1 MNQNDLEKHEE
12 MNLTNSLLGK
22 ESPTKK
28 NTDPF
33 DLLNNKNFQRGM
45 KLIVFILMMFGLMIG
60 KIWITVK
67 LYY

>member
-12 MNLTNSLLGK
+12 IDLRDSLLGK
-22 ESPTKK
+22 EFQSK
-28 NTDPF
+28 NNSGSL
-33 DLLNNKNFQRGM
+33 DLINNKNFQRGM

-67 LYY
+67 IYN